1 MHHRLLPGLAL
12 LGVLL
17 LLGAACTPEP
27 SPLTVAGLPA
37 SRNAARGAEV
47 FARSVDGAP
56 ACGSC
61 HRLDE
66 APGRGP
72 GLAGYG
78 SRAGAQVA
86 GQSAEV
92 YTFDSIV
99 APAHYIVSGYSN
111 IMYADYASRLSAQEI
126 ADLIA
131 FLLGL

>member
-1 MHHRLLPGLAL
+1 MHHRLLSGLAL
-12 LGVLL
+12 LGVL

-27 SPLTVAGLPA
+27 LPLSVGDLPA

-61 HRLDE
+61 HHLDDT
-66 APGRGP
+66 PGHGP

-78 SRAGAQVA
+78 SRAGVQEA
-86 GQSAEV
+86 GQSAEA

-99 APAHYIVSGYSN
+99 APARHIVSGYSN
-111 IMYADYASRLSAQEI
+111 IMYADYASHLNAQEI